1 MRDEKIY
8 ALLDEKETSAFGVR
22 IPKIML
28 DRISAAYKK
37 VTGGAV
43 RGNPKGPAL
52 AYFAARGLLD
62 WEDEHREDSS
72 QKKYSRRSSE
82 G

>member
-1 MRDEKIY
+1 MRDQKINDI
-8 ALLDEKETSAFGVR
+8 LDEKETSAFGVR
-22 IPKIML
+22 VPKKML
-28 DRISAAYKK
+28 DRICAAYKK

-62 WEDEHREDSS
+62 WEDEMLGKKSS
-72 QKKYSRRSSE
+72 LPSRTTEAR
-82 G
+82 